1 MPAFIHSPLLS
12 KTGMVSNQMMH
23 ITDWLPSLMTAAGV
37 TNNRFEDIKN
47 DIDGIDVWQ
56 AVINDEASPRTEVV
70 YNIDD
75 VGDGGRPIAALRQG
89 DWKLVQRPNGNGG
102 WIDEPNSENS
112 RVFLLCQI
120 LHHLYRQIICFV
132 S

>member
-12 KTGMVSNQMMH
+12 KTGMVSHQMMH

-37 TNNRFEDIKN
+37 TNNRFENIKN

-102 WIDEPNSENS
+102 WINEPNSENS
-112 RVFLLCQI
+112 
-120 LHHLYRQIICFV
+120 
-132 S
+132 